1 MTMHGDND
9 DDGGDYDY
17 YYIISFVT
25 KHTLVLKCYSP
36 CMEQLILLD
45 VGQ

>member
-9 DDGGDYDY
+9 DDGGDYD
-17 YYIISFVT
+17 
-25 KHTLVLKCYSP
+25 TLVLKCYNP
-36 CMEQLILLD
+36 CMEQLILLE